1 MLSSIKL
8 LGLFSALYAV
18 SGYKCGGHP
27 NVNLGITGHRRQILK
42 QSMRNGLLDN
52 ERKKLDLAVG
62 SLTATATV
70 LTGPIIASAVA
81 EPSAREAL
89 QLLGGYQTH
98 TPYWFTWGTLA
109 VLVYV
114 LAFEIWKKIIAAW

>member
-1 MLSSIKL
+1 M
-8 LGLFSALYAV
+8 
-18 SGYKCGGHP
+18 
-27 NVNLGITGHRRQILK
+27 K
-42 QSMRNGLLDN
+42 QSMRNGFLDN
-52 ERKKLDLAVG
+52 EQQKLGLVVG
-62 SLTATATV
+62 SLTATASLLVAPT
-70 LTGPIIASAVA
+70 IASAIA

>member
-1 MLSSIKL
+1 
-8 LGLFSALYAV
+8 
-18 SGYKCGGHP
+18 
-27 NVNLGITGHRRQILK
+27 
-42 QSMRNGLLDN
+42 MRNGFQDN
-52 ERKKLDLAVG
+52 ERQKLDLAVR
-62 SLTATATV
+62 SLTAIATLLV
-70 LTGPIIASAVA
+70 GPTITSAVA

>member
-1 MLSSIKL
+1 M
-8 LGLFSALYAV
+8 
-18 SGYKCGGHP
+18 
-27 NVNLGITGHRRQILK
+27 
-42 QSMRNGLLDN
+42 MDN
-52 ERKKLDLAVG
+52 ERQKLGVAMK
-62 SLTATATV
+62 SLTATTILFA
-70 LTGPIIASAVA
+70 GPAIASAVA

-114 LAFEIWKKIIAAW
+114 FAFEIWKKVIAAW